1 LIERKNK
8 LAIVIPTKDRP
19 ELVERLLDSIKD
31 QTQLPDQIIIAD
43 GGDEPIND
51 DLIGRFPELPI
62 DRVGIRPPGL
72 TKQKNAGVAAV
83 KPGIDLVGILDDDIV
98 LETGALESM
107 FSFWANAEDKIG
119 GACFNITNARP
130 IDAMVTQMLK
140 KIFFIDNREL
150 GSVSKSGCVT
160 PIWDAQETMPV
171 RWLGG
176 GYTTW
181 RMILFD
187 RWEFDEW
194 FPANGLLEDVHF
206 SYRAG
211 KEYQLMVVADAKVQ
225 HIEAHVSN
233 KGEVLLGKRQMTH
246 WVYFVS
252 NHKDLSMAMC
262 LWSCVGRMSV
272 NLTRGIMRHD
282 MGLTARAFGNL
293 QGLGMVGLAA
303 IIPGRPRARA

>member
-1 LIERKNK
+1 MEPKNK

-19 ELVERLLDSIKD
+19 EFVERLLSSIQG

-43 GGDEPIND
+43 GGDKLID
-51 DLIGRFPELPI
+51 QDMIGRFPDLPI
-62 DRVGIRPPGL
+62 SQVRVLPPGL
-72 TKQKNAGVAAV
+72 TKQKNAGVALV
-83 KPGIDLVGILDDDIV
+83 KAGTDLVGIIDDDIV
-98 LETGALESM
+98 LEKDALESM
-107 FSFWANAEDKIG
+107 LSFWGGADDKVG

-130 IDAMVTQMLK
+130 KDAPVARLLK

-150 GSVSKSGCVT
+150 GSVSRSGCIT
-160 PIWDAQETMPV
+160 PIWDAQETRAV

-176 GYTTW
+176 GYTVW
-181 RMILFD
+181 RMGLFD
-187 RWEFDEW
+187 QWEFDEW

-211 KEYQLMVVADAKVQ
+211 KEYQLMVVAEAKAQ
-225 HIEAHVSN
+225 HVEAHVPI
-233 KGEVLLGKRQMTH
+233 KGEMLLGKRQMTH

-252 NHKDLSMAMC
+252 NNKDLSMTMC

-272 NLTRGIMRHD
+272 NLTTGILRHD
-282 MGLTARAFGNL
+282 IGLVSRAFGNL

>member
-1 LIERKNK
+1 MIGRKNK
-8 LAIVIPTKDRP
+8 LAIIIPTKDRP
-19 ELVERLLDSIKD
+19 EFVERLLNSIKG

-43 GGDEPIND
+43 GGNEPINEE
-51 DLIGRFPELPI
+51 LIGRFPGLSI
-62 DRVGIRPPGL
+62 DRVGVRPPGL

-83 KPGIDLVGILDDDIV
+83 KSGIDLIGILDDDIV
-98 LETGALESM
+98 LETDALESM
-107 FSFWANAEDKIG
+107 FSFWANAEDNVG

-130 IDAMVTQMLK
+130 NDPPVTRMLK
-140 KIFFIDNREL
+140 RMFFIDNREL
-150 GSVSKSGCVT
+150 GSVSRSGCIT
-160 PIWDAQETMPV
+160 PIWDAQKTMSV

-181 RMILFD
+181 RMTLFD
-187 RWEFDEW
+187 QWEFDEW

-211 KEYQLMVVADAKVQ
+211 KQYQLMVVAEAKAQ
-225 HIEAHVSN
+225 HIEAHVPI
-233 KGEVLLGKRQMTH
+233 KGEILLGKRQMTH

-252 NHKDLSMAMC
+252 NHKDLSMTMC

-272 NLTRGIMRHD
+272 NLATGILRHD
-282 MGLTARAFGNL
+282 MGLISRSFGNL

-303 IIPGRPRARA
+303 IIPGRPQARA